1 MRVVLILISS
11 LALMLLAACQ
21 TQEPRGQDPTQDLP
35 DTTRQ
40 IDDLPER
47 PEPPVDAPPPGEDEA
62 PELATPESAS
72 DDPEVAP
79 EPEPEPEST
88 PQPEPETQVA
98 QPTET
103 PAQPQQPAVARIS
116 GRIHLET
123 PGRERVDPQEAFGQ
137 TVVYFVPEADVAPP
151 PAQEVEIGTRAK
163 RFSPDVVV
171 VPVGSTVHFPNHDRI
186 LHNVFSLSS
195 VAEFDLGFYGH
206 EESRSHTF
214 NEAGLALI
222 HCNVHQSMQAEVFV
236 VETPFYTQPDQQ
248 GQFVLEGI
256 SPGPGTLH
264 VWNPR
269 SGESRQVLDLE
280 DDHSMSLTLE
290 LTRPRVEEHT
300 NKFGEP
306 Y

>member
-1 MRVVLILISS
+1 MRVALILLSS

-21 TQEPRGQDPTQDLP
+21 TQEPLSQDPAMDLP
-35 DTTRQ
+35 DTTQ
-40 IDDLPER
+40 ETDDLPER
-47 PEPPVDAPPPGEDEA
+47 PEPPVDEPVPGEEEA
-62 PELATPESAS
+62 PELARPEPSPDEPES
-72 DDPEVAP
+72 AP
-79 EPEPEPEST
+79 EPEPEP
-88 PQPEPETQVA
+88 QPEPEAETA
-98 QPTET
+98 RPAET
-103 PAQPQQPAVARIS
+103 PVEPQQPTVARIH
-116 GRIHLET
+116 GRIDLET
-123 PGRERVDPQEAFGQ
+123 PGRERINPEEAYGQ
-137 TVVYFVPEADVAPP
+137 TVVYFVPETDVTPP
-151 PAQEVEIGTRAK
+151 PPEEVEIGTRAK

-171 VPVGSTVHFPNHDRI
+171 VPVGSTVHFPNYDRI

-236 VETPFYTQPDQQ
+236 VETPFYTQPDEQ
-248 GQFVLEGI
+248 GRFVLEGM

-269 SGESRQVLDLE
+269 SGESRHALDIE
-280 DDHSMSLTLE
+280 DDHSLSLTLE